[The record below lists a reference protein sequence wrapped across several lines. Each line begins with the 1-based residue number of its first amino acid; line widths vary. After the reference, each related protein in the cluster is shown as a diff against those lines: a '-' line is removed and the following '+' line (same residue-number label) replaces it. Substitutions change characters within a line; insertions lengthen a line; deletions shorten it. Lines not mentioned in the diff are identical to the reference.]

1 MYKRKKDLVVVL
13 VVLLLF
19 VLLSYPLNGW
29 FCRTMPRHQII
40 QLPAMFVLG
49 LIAGIYF
56 STINIKETSRGIAIL
71 IFIMAS
77 FIFWMLPHSI
87 DKAVMIPA
95 FNRVMH
101 FNIIIA
107 GFLLMPVLRNI
118 VFEIK
123 ILFLGM
129 LSAMVLATGI
139 ALRAFD
145 ILLCSSFDIGQ
156 QKETGLYLIIIGFAL
171 FVLTFVAFF
180 KASVNIKK

>member
-1 MYKRKKDLVVVL
+1 M
-13 VVLLLF
+13 
-19 VLLSYPLNGW
+19 
-29 FCRTMPRHQII
+29 
-40 QLPAMFVLG
+40 
-49 LIAGIYF
+49 
-56 STINIKETSRGIAIL
+56 
-71 IFIMAS
+71 
-77 FIFWMLPHSI
+77 
-87 DKAVMIPA
+87 
-95 FNRVMH
+95 
-101 FNIIIA
+101 IIA

-123 ILFLGM
+123 ILYLGM

-180 KASVNIKK
+180 KASVNSKK